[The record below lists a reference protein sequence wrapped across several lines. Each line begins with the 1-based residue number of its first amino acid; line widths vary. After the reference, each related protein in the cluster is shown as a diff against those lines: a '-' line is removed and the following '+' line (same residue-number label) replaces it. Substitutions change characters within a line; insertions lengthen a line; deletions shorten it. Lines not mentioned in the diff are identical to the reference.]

1 MKLPTFS
8 VVTVTLNSDETLGQ
22 TLASVSGQRDVSV
35 ENIVKDG
42 GSSDKTLSVAQAGG
56 PLVKIIEQE
65 DKGIYDAMN
74 QGFSYASGEIICF
87 LNSDDF
93 FKDDTVLSDVAEV
106 FEKENASIVYGD
118 IDIVGRQ
125 GGLIRRWISGEL
137 ESGRLEAPRQLP
149 HPAFFVRRN
158 VLAELGVPFDDSYRI
173 AADFKQQLYL
183 INQMNKKVVYLPK
196 TLVVM
201 RAGGASTRNFR
212 TIWTGWRECMR
223 AYYEVTGRSGVW
235 FVAGK
240 VSRKFIQLIR

>member
-8 VVTVTLNSDETLGQ
+8 IVTVTLNSDETLGE

-35 ENIVKDG
+35 EHIVKDG
-42 GSSDKTLSVAQAGG
+42 GSSDETVSVAQAAG
-56 PLVKIIEQE
+56 PLVKIIVQE
-65 DKGIYDAMN
+65 DNGIYDAMN
-74 QGFSYASGEIICF
+74 QGFSCASGEVICF

-93 FKDDTVLSDVAEV
+93 FKYDTVLSEVAEV

-118 IDIVGRQ
+118 IDIVDRQ
-125 GGLIRRWISGEL
+125 GGLIRHWISGEL
-137 ESGRLEAPRQLP
+137 ENGRLEARQLP

-158 VLAELGVPFDDSYRI
+158 ALAELGVPFDDNYRI
-173 AADFKQQLYL
+173 SADFKQQLQL
-183 INQMNKKVVYLPK
+183 INQMNKKAVYLAK

-201 RAGGASTRNFR
+201 RAGGASNRNFR
-212 TIWTGWRECMR
+212 AIWTGWSECMR
-223 AYYEVTGRSGVW
+223 AYYEVTGRLGVW